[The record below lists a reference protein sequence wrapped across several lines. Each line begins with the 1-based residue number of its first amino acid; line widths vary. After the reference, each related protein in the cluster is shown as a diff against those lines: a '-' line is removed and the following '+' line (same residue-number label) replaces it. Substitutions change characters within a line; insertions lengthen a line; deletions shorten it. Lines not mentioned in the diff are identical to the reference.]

1 MRALKEKAVQMA
13 KRAKRKPAARRP
25 GRPVTTG
32 IGKLVAV
39 RCRAAFI
46 ETVDRWRE
54 SQAGGSASVSPLS
67 RPAAII
73 RLAEIGLAT
82 ESRGSKGAS

>member
-1 MRALKEKAVQMA
+1 MA
-13 KRAKRKPAARRP
+13 KKAKRMASASRPAGSRGP

-39 RCRAAFI
+39 RCRDSFI
-46 ETVDRWRE
+46 DAVDRWRE
-54 SQAGGSASVSPLS
+54 SQAAGNASVAVLS

-82 ESRGSKGAS
+82 ESGARA